1 MILPPQG
8 RGFANTKATAKPNP
22 SKANLRRFAMIEVTA
37 KSLPPLLGA
46 KARRVQSALFRW
58 QTKDNKQ
65 QGRGFATPKGFAG
78 PRPCFRNKRSNFM
91 CACEKSY
98 TYCNIYKSFNKIDL
112 KTLAEIER
120 FSQGTFLLWITA
132 PIFFV
137 FKTGALRVGG
147 LAKPRLCGGEVFGT
161 PNGEMLLS
169 HVRK

>member
-1 MILPPQG
+1 
-8 RGFANTKATAKPNP
+8 
-22 SKANLRRFAMIEVTA
+22 MIEVTA

-46 KARRVQSALFRW
+46 KASRVQGALFRW
-58 QTKDNKQ
+58 QTKDDKQ
-65 QGRGFATPKGFAG
+65 QGRGLTKPFRGAK
-78 PRPCFRNKRSNFM
+78 PRPCIANKRSNFI
-91 CACEKSY
+91 CAFEKSY

-112 KTLAEIER
+112 NIFAEIER

-137 FKTGALRVGG
+137 FKTGALVVGS
-147 LAKPRLCGGEVFGT
+147 LAKPRLCDGEVFGS